1 MDTIKAQIE
10 VNLNAA
16 GDAAA
21 SGSLAEARRR
31 IGLADAMF
39 VEHLA
44 ELSVTEGYAA
54 LRSHLSSIRTF
65 VNSLEGGA

>member
-10 VNLNAA
+10 VNLN
-16 GDAAA
+16 AAA

-31 IGLADAMF
+31 IGLADALF
-39 VEHLA
+39 CEHMA

-65 VNSLEGGA
+65 VNSLE